1 MKFVMDSLKAK
12 TTVVDGSTTPPYT
25 LRESSDYTID
35 YLSIGK
41 TEANVII
48 AGNGEYTGSV
58 DRTVRLVSTAPAGP
72 SMPAKGRGQGLGDT
86 IYTAVKRALGEP
98 ASEEAFG
105 SSYGLGDTIYTAI
118 KKAMAGKG
126 GGGEGGGASLTGN
139 LTQLLKV
146 NSEPSGYPYNGAPIA
161 VRATAGIN
169 GHTVALGSFDTMIAG
184 ADITLKS
191 APGGAWLVVPTSAT
205 LDPST
210 GPSFEFTKTALT
222 ITGNTVHIPDDIP
235 EPLTV
240 EYEVEGETFTDT
252 ALPYI
257 GIIEGENPK

>member
-1 MKFVMDSLKAK
+1 MAVTRHMISQCTITMPDSIELSTRYEDPRVLMKFVMDSLKAK

-126 GGGEGGGASLTGN
+126 GGQGGGGGSSTQTLTVTKSAASDT
-139 LTQLLKV
+139 V
-146 NSEPSGYPYNGAPIA
+146 S
-161 VRATAGIN
+161 V
-169 GHTVALGSFDTMIAG
+169 HTVSWADYIADNDPVEVQPDSTDGLVSVYSIPVGAFFDVSINNDAAVMYLD
-184 ADITLKS
+184 ADMTVGIRTL
-191 APGGAWLVVPTSAT
+191 AM
-205 LDPST
+205 PST
-210 GPSFEFTKTALT
+210 
-222 ITGNTVHIPDDIP
+222 
-235 EPLTV
+235 PL
-240 EYEVEGETFTDT
+240 YAKSRD
-252 ALPYI
+252 
-257 GIIEGENPK
+257 K

>member
-1 MKFVMDSLKAK
+1 MPLEPTTNPTEDLVPPSPVSSKSPTDEAILALAQGIANEHK
-12 TTVVDGSTTPPYT
+12 TK
-25 LRESSDYTID
+25 
-35 YLSIGK
+35 LSGATAI
-41 TEANVII
+41 EEL
-48 AGNGEYTGSV
+48 EYV
-58 DRTVRLVSTAPAGP
+58 LEQLDVH
-72 SMPAKGRGQGLGDT
+72 
-86 IYTAVKRALGEP
+86 EP
-98 ASEEAFG
+98 ADPEYELWQYLNGRST
-105 SSYGLGDTIYTAI
+105 DT
-118 KKAMAGKG
+118 KAAALALAQYVQG
-126 GGGEGGGASLTGN
+126 GGGASLTGN
-139 LTQLLKV
+139 IAQLFIV

-169 GHTVALGSFDTMIAG
+169 GHTVALGSFATMIAG
-184 ADITLKS
+184 ADITLEF

-257 GIIEGENPK
+257 GIFVEGGSK

>member
-1 MKFVMDSLKAK
+1 MAYTPPTNIQTKADAVLALASTIAGEDK
-12 TTVVDGSTTPPYT
+12 ANLGDGSVNTA
-25 LRESSDYTID
+25 LDVLAD
-35 YLSIGK
+35 VL
-41 TEANVII
+41 
-48 AGNGEYTGSV
+48 AGQDVEVPQTN
-58 DRTVRLVSTAPAGP
+58 AG
-72 SMPAKGRGQGLGDT
+72 AILALAQYVQG
-86 IYTAVKRALGEP
+86 
-98 ASEEAFG
+98 
-105 SSYGLGDTIYTAI
+105 
-118 KKAMAGKG
+118 
-126 GGGEGGGASLTGN
+126 GGGASLTGN
-139 LTQLLKV
+139 IAQLFIV

-257 GIIEGENPK
+257 GIFVEGGPK